1 MNASDII
8 TQLRA
13 LPPVYYSHERDA
25 QTERLFRQ
33 HGAETLVVTVA
44 GYRLNVLHF
53 GETLVSIRPKA
64 VSAGRGEV
72 VLWPYTDK
80 QSSFGNQGGYHFD
93 PCPRPKVGKAV
104 NLAFTAWQAGGGNV
118 QAFYLALGDRGFCAI
133 CGATLTDPLSRARGI
148 GPECIKKIG
157 VGNAALRELKAIQA
171 AGQDRLTKCGTAA

>member
-1 MNASDII
+1 MDASDII
-8 TQLRA
+8 GELRG
-13 LPPVYYSHERDA
+13 LPPAYYSHDRDA

-44 GYRLNVLHF
+44 GFRLNVLHF
-53 GETLVSIRPKA
+53 GDVLVSIRPKA

-72 VLWPYTDK
+72 VLWPYLDK
-80 QSSFGNQGGYHFD
+80 QPSFGSQGGYHFD

-104 NLAFTAWQAGGGNV
+104 NLAFTAWQAGNGDV
-118 QAFYLALGDRGFCAI
+118 QAFYRALGERGFCAI

-171 AGQDRLTKCGTAA
+171 AGQDRWIKCNAVA